1 MTFSIIARCSKTGQ
15 FGAAISSSS
24 PAVASRCIRAKAGV
38 GVAASQN
45 VTDPQLAKI
54 LLEMV
59 KYNVSP
65 NDAIL
70 ELVNNTDFIEYRQL
84 TLMDATN
91 PPFAFSGSEA
101 LGIYA
106 QSIGKEAVC
115 AGNLLAH
122 TDVPN
127 QMLKAFD
134 YAEGC
139 LAERLLQA
147 LQAGEKAGGEAGE
160 IHSAGLLVVDKLDWP
175 IIDLRVDWSNS
186 PISELAKIWQ
196 IYQPQ
201 VEDYI
206 LRALN
211 PSCAP
216 SYGVPGD
223 EAHEN

>member
-1 MTFSIIARCSKTGQ
+1 MTFSIIAKCAKTGQ

-45 VTDPQLAKI
+45 VTDPQLASI

-65 NDAIL
+65 KDSIV

-84 TLMDATN
+84 TLLDASN
-91 PPFAFSGSEA
+91 PPFAFSGSET
-101 LGIYA
+101 LGIHA
-106 QSIGKEAVC
+106 QAIGKEAVC
-115 AGNLLAH
+115 AGNLLDN
-122 TDVPN
+122 TEVPH
-127 QMLKAFD
+127 QMLAAFD
-134 YAEGC
+134 QAQGC

-147 LQAGEKAGGEAGE
+147 LQAGEHAGGEAGDV
-160 IHSAGLLVVDKLDWP
+160 HSAGLLVVDKLDWP
-175 IIDLRVDWSNS
+175 IVDLRVDWSDA
-186 PISELAKIWQ
+186 PISELVNLWAL
-196 IYQPQ
+196 YQPQ

-211 PSCAP
+211 PTSAP

-223 EAHEN
+223 E